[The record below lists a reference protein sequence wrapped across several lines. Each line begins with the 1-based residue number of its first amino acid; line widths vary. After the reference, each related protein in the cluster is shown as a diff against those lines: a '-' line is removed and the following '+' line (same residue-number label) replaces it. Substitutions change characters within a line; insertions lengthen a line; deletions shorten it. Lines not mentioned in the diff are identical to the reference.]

1 MEPDWVTPLSDWTDP
16 RLVEVARGTHRHVV
30 KFLGLDDG
38 IYALKELPNDDAM
51 KEYRLLGNMALDG
64 LPVVERVGVV
74 RREDLD
80 DVLITRYLDFSLPY
94 RHLFSQ
100 RWGTM
105 KSTSELVTK
114 LLDAMALLLVRVHLR
129 GYYWGD
135 CSLNNALLK
144 RDGGE
149 LTAYV
154 VDMETGEHHP
164 TLTDG
169 QRTEDLEITELNVAG
184 GLMDVE
190 AELGITDDSMDAF
203 EVSNELRRRYERLW
217 KELNDEQVVGVNER
231 YKIDQRIRRLNEL
244 GFHVDEV
251 EVLPIEGSEGGVM
264 RVRALVT
271 ERGHHA
277 GQLLNQTGIHAQ
289 ENQAR
294 LILNDIASFRS
305 WVEQDGGRPVA
316 QSVAAYR
323 WLSEIFEPIQQAI
336 PAGLSNR
343 LEPVEVFLEV
353 LRHKWHLSEKAGHDV
368 GNDVALES
376 YIDTILPD
384 APSERVVV
392 ADEDELDTGW
402 IGFG

>member
-1 MEPDWVTPLSDWTDP
+1 MEPDWVTPLDEWDDP

-30 KFLGLDDG
+30 KFLALDDG
-38 IYALKELPNDDAM
+38 VYALKELPNDDAM
-51 KEYRLLGNMALDG
+51 REYRLLGSMTQDG

-74 RREDLD
+74 RRDHLD
-80 DVLITRYLDFSLPY
+80 DVLITRYLDYSLPY

-105 KSTSELVTK
+105 KNTSELVFK
-114 LLDAMALLLVRVHLR
+114 LLDAMALLMVRVHLR

-164 TLTDG
+164 SLTNG
-169 QRTEDLEITELNVAG
+169 QRESDLEITEMNVAG
-184 GLMDVE
+184 GLMDVA
-190 AELGITDDSMDAF
+190 AELGIDDGPDPL
-203 EVSNELRRRYERLW
+203 EVVTELRHRYERLW
-217 KELNDEQVVGVNER
+217 DELTVEQIVGVNER
-231 YKIDQRIRRLNEL
+231 YKIDQRIRRLNDL

-251 EVLPIEGSEGGVM
+251 EVVPIEGSEGGVM
-264 RVRALVT
+264 RMRALVT

-277 GQLLNQTGIHAQ
+277 GELLNLTGIHAQ

-294 LILNDIASFRS
+294 LMLNDINSFRS
-305 WVEQDGGRPVA
+305 WAESDAGRSIPR
-316 QSVAAYR
+316 SVAAFR
-323 WLSEIFEPIQQAI
+323 WLNEVFEPMQQAI
-336 PAGLSNR
+336 PDDMKDR

-353 LRHKWHLSEKAGHDV
+353 LRHKWHLSEQEGHDV
-368 GNDVALES
+368 GNDIALAS

-384 APSERVVV
+384 APTERVVV
-392 ADEDELDTGW
+392 ADDPELETGW